1 MNKKVRVWRS
11 GFGFA
16 QIIAMLLVVIPTLA
30 FIVILLTDYWG
41 VMRVD
46 NNLILIS
53 NIMSRA
59 LDNEQNITDVASS
72 SMYKA
77 ALKNAASIC
86 PNHTSIQLVSQ
97 SPNPSP
103 GTIDVTV
110 SYGYKS
116 RYFNKNLQAHMITYS
131 YQDQNR
137 SIKYICK

>member
-1 MNKKVRVWRS
+1 MNKKVRAWRS

-59 LDNEQNITDVASS
+59 LDNEQNITNIKGS
-72 SMYKA
+72 SMYKSA
-77 ALKNAASIC
+77 FKNAASLC

-97 SPNPSP
+97 KPNPSP
-103 GTIDVTV
+103 NTIDVTV

-131 YQDQNR
+131 YQDQN
-137 SIKYICK
+137 SSVKYICK